1 MRNVTDQ
8 NNPLDSAVA
17 TSDSKSQENFSQK
30 IPSQSAGA
38 SSAHD
43 RHAFEADAVATGRVK
58 VSGNVSVGIKAAVT
72 TDVLRKQ
79 LPPLSRQFP

>member
-1 MRNVTDQ
+1 MTDQ

-30 IPSQSAGA
+30 IPSQSAGT
-38 SSAHD
+38 SSA
-43 RHAFEADAVATGRVK
+43 FGADAVATGRVK